1 MEEKSSAHGT
11 VSGTKI
17 YPRSPP
23 GKSYLL
29 FYGKQGTC
37 KMEHQLSVLSHMI
50 GKNRLNLMFKRTL
63 EK

>member
-1 MEEKSSAHGT
+1 MIKSYSISGIGT
-11 VSGTKI
+11 VLFL
-17 YPRSPP
+17 

>member
-1 MEEKSSAHGT
+1 MIKSYSISGIGT
-11 VSGTKI
+11 VLFL
-17 YPRSPP
+17 
-23 GKSYLL
+23 GKSCLL